1 MTFWAIL
8 IFLSC
13 AALAFAAWPLF
24 RATGRFT
31 LMLAGVI
38 VFIAG
43 SSAALYMNIGAPGIP
58 SGAGSLPDANEMVA
72 SLQKRLESNS
82 GDVNG
87 WTMLGRSYQTLQQF
101 DKAVLAFE
109 KAFELE
115 NGQNAQTS
123 VALALA
129 LMAQNGGEMPDRA
142 SSLFESALALQPDN
156 ANALF
161 YAGGAAAR
169 RGDTALAADRW
180 ETLLGQ
186 NAPPEIREL
195 LQKKIDEWRGGAV
208 QPIEQTGTVV
218 TLNVSLSENAMTKLT
233 SDTTVFV
240 IARDPSQPSPPI
252 AVVRR
257 RLSELPTSVELSDR
271 DSMIPGRV
279 LSGFAEL
286 ELIARVSI
294 SGAPVAQPGDWFG
307 SMIVEMSKGQ
317 TVDLIIDQAVP

>member
-1 MTFWAIL
+1 MTLWAIL
-8 IFLSC
+8 VFLSC

-58 SGAGSLPDANEMVA
+58 SGAGSLPGANEMVA
-72 SLQKRLESNS
+72 SLEKRLESNP

-87 WTMLGRSYQTLQQF
+87 WMMLGRSYQTLQQF
-101 DKAVLAFE
+101 DQAVLAFE

-129 LMAQNGGEMPDRA
+129 LMEQKGGEMPDRA
-142 SSLFESALALQPDN
+142 SSLFENALALQPDN

-195 LQKKIDEWRGGAV
+195 LQKKIDEWRGVTAR
-208 QPIEQTGTVV
+208 PIEQAGTVV

-271 DSMIPGRV
+271 DSMIPGRA

-307 SMIVEMSKGQ
+307 SMIVEINKGQ

>member
-1 MTFWAIL
+1 MTFWVIL
-8 IFLSC
+8 ILLSC
-13 AALAFAAWPLF
+13 VALAFAVVPLF
-24 RATGRFT
+24 RASGRLT

-43 SSAALYMNIGAPGIP
+43 SSAALYMNLGTPGVP
-58 SGAGSLPDANEMVA
+58 SGAGTVPDANEMVA
-72 SLQKRLESNS
+72 SLARRLENNAD
-82 GDVNG
+82 DVNG
-87 WTMLGRSYQTLQQF
+87 WIMLGRSYQTLQQF

-109 KAFELE
+109 EAVELE
-115 NGQNAQTS
+115 AGQNAQTL

-129 LMAQNGGEMPDRA
+129 LMGQNGGEMPDRA
-142 SSLFESALALQPDN
+142 SSLFENALALQPNN

-169 RGDTALAADRW
+169 RGNTALAADRW
-180 ETLLGQ
+180 EMLLGL

-195 LQKKIDEWRGGAV
+195 LQKKIDEWRGV
-208 QPIEQTGTVV
+208 TVRPIEQSGTVV
-218 TLNVSLSENAMTKLT
+218 TMNVSLSENAMTELT

-257 RLSELPTSVELSDR
+257 RLSELPTRVEFSDR
-271 DSMIPGRV
+271 DSMIPGRA
-279 LSGFAEL
+279 LSGFTRF

-294 SGAPVAQPGDWFG
+294 SGAPVAQSGDWYG
-307 SMIVEMSKGQ
+307 SMIVDVANGR
-317 TVDLIIDQAVP
+317 TVDLVIDQTVP